1 MTWDIPL
8 SSNGG
13 AVSSVFGRTGAITAQ
28 NGDYFGVVAAALTG
42 ATSGTTRLAGALNV
56 SGPPIAG
63 TFQVG
68 DMVMD
73 PSATLWVCTVAG
85 TPGTWSPT
93 VSQVFANRSS
103 SATMALNEFTLFS
116 GSTAA
121 QTLTLPSNSVHG
133 TLNIIANYSTVSVT
147 ISGGAGSLSNY
158 GTTGSIILLPNQAV
172 SIASDGS
179 GGWYVISPLPPLTY
193 RKTGSTTVSNTV
205 TETDLLGGAIT
216 IPANAMGTNRVLQFQ
231 AGGDWVQNSG
241 GNLAAPR
248 FKLKLGATTLI
259 DTGAPGSPATIS
271 SATRYAWNVSA
282 TISELAATN
291 SQSVNFQLNLT
302 TSTGYVP
309 TGAFALTSG
318 EGAGTILTGAGA
330 GPGVISANAW
340 TSSAVDM
347 TAAQALTLTVI
358 LPTASANV
366 NMVCY
371 NALAQ
376 II

>member
-8 SSNGG
+8 SSNSSP
-13 AVSSVFGRTGAITAQ
+13 VSSVFGRTGAVVAA
-28 NGDYFGVVAAALTG
+28 NGDYFGVVASALTG
-42 ATSGTTRLAGALNV
+42 ATSGTTRLVGALNV
-56 SGPPIAG
+56 SGPPVSG

-68 DMVMD
+68 DMVVD
-73 PSATLWVCTVAG
+73 PSATIWMCTVAG

-93 VSQVFANRSS
+93 VSQEFANRSA

-133 TLNIIANYSTVSVT
+133 TLQIIANYSTVSVT
-147 ISGGAGSLSNY
+147 IAGGAGSLSNY
-158 GTTGSIILLPNQAV
+158 GTTGNITLLPGQAV
-172 SIASDGS
+172 SIASDGV
-179 GGWYVISPLPPLTY
+179 GGWYVISPLQSLTY
-193 RKTGSTTVSNTV
+193 RKSSSTTVTNTV

-216 IPANAMGTNRVLQFQ
+216 IPANAMGTTKVLQFQ
-231 AGGDWVQNSG
+231 AAGDWVQNSG

-248 FKLKLGATTLI
+248 FKLILGATTLI

-282 TISELAATN
+282 TISELSATN
-291 SQSVNFQLNLT
+291 SQSVSFQLNLT
-302 TSTGYVP
+302 TQTGNVP
-309 TGAFALTSG
+309 TTAFALTTG
-318 EGAGTILTGAGA
+318 EGLLTTVAGAAA
-330 GPGVISANAW
+330 GPGVMNVNAW
-340 TSSAVDM
+340 NSTAVDT
-347 TAAQALTLTVI
+347 TAAQALKLTVI
-358 LPTASANV
+358 LPSASANV